1 MASSN
6 EHKIYLLYLLH
17 LRRKYKRV
25 RVAKFWSDPIIKV
38 RYLEET
44 YYTLFEKLKNGPRKF
59 FNYFR
64 MSQDTFYYMLGNLE
78 QKIKKQDTS
87 FRMAIPPEEMLV
99 VTPQRLLVTCVKIV
113 KSSIRIHFHHR
124 T

>member
-1 MASSN
+1 M
-6 EHKIYLLYLLH
+6 YLLYLLH
-17 LRRKYKRV
+17 LRRKYKRD
-25 RVAKFWSDPIIKV
+25 RVAIFWSNPIIKV
-38 RYLEET
+38 RYLEGT

-64 MSQDTFYYMLGNLE
+64 MSQDTFCYLLGNLE

-99 VTPQRLLVTCVKIV
+99 VTPQRLLVKCVKIV
-113 KSSIRIHFHHR
+113 KSSIRIHPHHR
-124 T
+124 K